1 MNIAEATRVCLRK
14 YADFSGR
21 ARRPE
26 FWWFVLVLSIATAV
40 ADLTDLISGAISWD
54 DYSSGSFTIG
64 PTGIAFYLATFVPGL
79 SVGARRLHDVDRSGW
94 WQLLVL
100 VPVIGWGVLIF
111 WFAKAG
117 NKGENRYGPAPL

>member
-1 MNIAEATRVCLRK
+1 MNIFEATRVCFSK

-26 FWWFVLVLSIATAV
+26 FWWFVLVLNIGGV
-40 ADLTDLISGAISWD
+40 MADLTDLISGAISWD
-54 DYSSGSFTIG
+54 DYSSGSFTFG
-64 PTGIAFYLATFVPGL
+64 PTVIVFTLATFVPGL

-111 WFAKAG
+111 WVAKAG